1 MQLLMKNYKTNET
14 SQPYN
19 NDNSN
24 SMVLLRRADYQMKTF
39 TISKAIVMTAV
50 LLCYAAI
57 ITFSSFLVETVYA
70 HSIGNGG
77 TNNHEH
83 RRIVSVSEL
92 FLTVTPVTAGLAIGF
107 TFLFW
112 KRK

>member
-1 MQLLMKNYKTNET
+1 
-14 SQPYN
+14 
-19 NDNSN
+19 
-24 SMVLLRRADYQMKTF
+24 MKTF
-39 TISKAIVMTAV
+39 TTPKAIVAAV
-50 LLCYAAI
+50 LCYAAI
-57 ITFSSFLVETVYA
+57 ITFSSFSVETVYA
-70 HSIGNGG
+70 HSIGSGG
-77 TNNHEH
+77 GSSNNHEH